1 MRFVHYV
8 VCCIYLGVFPKAKIE
23 SGVGT
28 IEVIQPAVP
37 TKRKVIGTIQNTRLL
52 FLGWRVY
59 VLVHTSAS
67 LQNARSRF
75 HRIQRQPAAA
85 LRSLFSFSLSPLLT
99 HTLSLPRPPRLTD
112 IYSYIGVD
120 QLLPPAAARSLLL
133 FESNPRRVSLSRP
146 SINFERQL

>member
-1 MRFVHYV
+1 MRFVHHV

-52 FLGWRVY
+52 FLGWRVC

-75 HRIQRQPAAA
+75 HRIQRQPAAP
-85 LRSLFSFSLSPLLT
+85 LRSLFSFSLSPSPYT
-99 HTLSLPRPPRLTD
+99 HALSLPRPPTPD
-112 IYSYIGVD
+112 GYIFVYWRRS
-120 QLLPPAAARSLLL
+120 AA
-133 FESNPRRVSLSRP
+133 PIRRCSLSAALRVQ
-146 SINFERQL
+146 SSSSTSVQTFD

>member
-99 HTLSLPRPPRLTD
+99 HTLSLPRPPTPGG
-112 IYSYIGVD
+112 YIFVYWRRSAAPTRRCS
-120 QLLPPAAARSLLL
+120 LPAAL
-133 FESNPRRVSLSRP
+133 RVQSS
-146 SINFERQL
+146 SSVSVQTFD